1 MSKGVKDIFDITDK
15 EDEID
20 NLELSL
26 VKKSIVKRDEYG
38 KTILSIRRDIEEYVD
53 DISINKLKT
62 VYYNMANINN
72 SGDDNNSKVYHN
84 EINITEAIK
93 TGAVGAVGAV
103 GAGGAGGAGG
113 DKYKKYISYQDVP
126 NDDRTP
132 SIEKV
137 ESNEIYNVKDY
148 AKKYIYFTVKANA

>member
-93 TGAVGAVGAV
+93 TGAVGAVGA
-103 GAGGAGGAGG
+103 GGAGGAGG

>member
-103 GAGGAGGAGG
+103 GAGGAGG

>member
-1 MSKGVKDIFDITDK
+1 M
-15 EDEID
+15 
-20 NLELSL
+20 ELSL

-93 TGAVGAVGAV
+93 TGAVGAVG
-103 GAGGAGGAGG
+103 

-137 ESNEIYNVKDY
+137 ESNEI
-148 AKKYIYFTVKANA
+148 

>member
-1 MSKGVKDIFDITDK
+1 M
-15 EDEID
+15 
-20 NLELSL
+20 ELSL

-93 TGAVGAVGAV
+93 TGAGGAV
-103 GAGGAGGAGG
+103 G